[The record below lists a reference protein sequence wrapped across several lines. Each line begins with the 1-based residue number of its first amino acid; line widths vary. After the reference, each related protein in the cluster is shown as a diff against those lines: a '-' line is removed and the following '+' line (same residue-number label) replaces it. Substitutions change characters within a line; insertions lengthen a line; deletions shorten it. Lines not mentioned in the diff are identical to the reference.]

1 MVALPT
7 PAASAASRMAAWC
20 RGRPNKVISARLSLG
35 TQRQAGIGTAQV
47 QFHVKGPTGGS
58 AVVNASM
65 YQDEA
70 KQWQYEQL
78 YLDFTSPVPQRVMI
92 VASQY

>member
-1 MVALPT
+1 M
-7 PAASAASRMAAWC
+7 
-20 RGRPNKVISARLSLG
+20 
-35 TQRQAGIGTAQV
+35 
-47 QFHVKGPTGGS
+47 KGPTGGS

-78 YLDFTSPVPQRVMI
+78 YLDFSSPVPQRVMI